1 MIELQTENERLKH
14 ESQVMVQNYV
24 RQLET
29 KEDVIRRLKAS
40 FEENHQERQVEVL
53 SRREN
58 DAIKQENRMLRDK
71 IAELSRDLDMA

>member
-40 FEENHQERQVEVL
+40 FEENHQDRQVEVL
-53 SRREN
+53 SRR
-58 DAIKQENRMLRDK
+58 ENRMLRDK

>member
-1 MIELQTENERLKH
+1 
-14 ESQVMVQNYV
+14 MVQNYV

-29 KEDVIRRLKAS
+29 KEDVIRNLKAR
-40 FEENHQERQVEVL
+40 FDDAHQDRAVEAL

-71 IAELSRDLDMA
+71 ISELSRDLDLA